1 MAACLAAQ
9 PAGAAPT
16 AAVLDEAGRANVARI
31 EAYLDG
37 IRTLRSRFVQIAST
51 GAVAEGE
58 LYLARPGRLR
68 IEYRPPVPVEIVAN
82 NGWLVYHDTHLGQVS
97 YVPVS
102 SSPAGILVS
111 ETLSLTDGELTIT
124 GYERGSQATRI
135 TVVRTEEP
143 HEGSLTL
150 VFSDPPLSLRKW
162 SITDAQGTVVD
173 VSLIDARFGVAIDDE
188 TFRFRNP
195 NFFDREE

>member
-1 MAACLAAQ
+1 MAAAI
-9 PAGAAPT
+9 
-16 AAVLDEAGRANVARI
+16 DEAQRAHIARI
-31 EAYLDG
+31 EAYLNG
-37 IRTLRSRFVQIAST
+37 IRTMRSRFVQIASS
-51 GAVAEGE
+51 GDVAEGD

-111 ETLSLTDGELTIT
+111 ETLSLTGGELTIT
-124 GYERGSQATRI
+124 AYERGAQATRI
-135 TVVRTEEP
+135 TLVRTEAP
-143 HEGSLTL
+143 YEGSLTL

-162 SITDAQGTVVD
+162 SITDAQGAVVD

-188 TFRFRNP
+188 TFRFRDP
-195 NFFDREE
+195 NFYGTDE